1 MADDDCETEVWKGS
15 DRPRVDNQNAYSQ
28 KDNINNRVMPAIQG
42 AQEPARLETRRK
54 PIVEETKDKKKS
66 LKKFKQEIFDQVVNK
81 LKEDRNPLVSS
92 ESVN

>member
-15 DRPRVDNQNAYSQ
+15 DRPRFANQNASSQ

-54 PIVEETKDKKKS
+54 LIVEETKDQKKS
-66 LKKFKQEIFDQVVNK
+66 LNKVKQEIFDQVVNK